1 VKEFTKAMAGIL
13 FTSAASERGMD
24 YPDVAWATV
33 GDGSWRMAMQLV
45 IRSAISFLGLHRI
58 RELPWIDTVFM
69 FLLEEM
75 WEQLQMLAWFR
86 GMCK

>member
-1 VKEFTKAMAGIL
+1 MAGIL

-33 GDGSWRMAMQLV
+33 GGGSWRMAMQLM

-58 RELPWIDTVFM
+58 WELPWIDAVFV
-69 FLLEEM
+69 
-75 WEQLQMLAWFR
+75 
-86 GMCK
+86 G